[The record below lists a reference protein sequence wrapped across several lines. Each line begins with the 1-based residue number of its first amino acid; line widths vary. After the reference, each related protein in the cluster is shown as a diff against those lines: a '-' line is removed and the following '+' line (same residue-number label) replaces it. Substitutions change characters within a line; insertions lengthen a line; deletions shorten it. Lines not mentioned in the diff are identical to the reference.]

1 VRGARADLRPLPEEG
16 RCGAWKRADILVWD
30 PSTPSTLTL
39 ESINDALDWSPYDG
53 LDIPGTLR
61 HVLARGDRAVEDGRW
76 LDADH
81 RGEYLPVRRVA
92 APM

>member
-1 VRGARADLRPLPEEG
+1 MPTSSSGIRPRRARSRSRP
-16 RCGAWKRADILVWD
+16 
-30 PSTPSTLTL
+30 S
-39 ESINDALDWSPYDG
+39 NDALDWSPYDG